1 MARRSGGSR
10 RRGGEPEPLG
20 DVLASLMRRRSY
32 GKPLELA
39 GAREAWTRAAGER
52 LAKRSRVAQFR
63 DGILTIEVAS
73 AAQRYELEA
82 FQAAELLGRLQAD
95 PSIQTV
101 RRLVFKVGHFST

>member
-1 MARRSGGSR
+1 MAKRRD
-10 RRGGEPEPLG
+10 GEPERLG
-20 DVLASLMRRRSY
+20 DVLASLMRRRAY
-32 GKPLELA
+32 GRPLELA
-39 GAREAWTRAAGER
+39 GVREAWTRAAGER
-52 LAKRSRVAQFR
+52 LAKRSRVTQFR

-101 RRLVFKVGHFST
+101 RRLAFRVGHFTT